1 MTRETFKRI
10 KEDDLVKLTQ
20 SLVRIPSVNPPGD
33 EQILAELIHSE
44 LQSYGFSS
52 RLVEIAPK
60 RANVVASYQGR
71 RAGKTILLNC
81 HMDVV
86 PAGDVSS
93 WKYDPFSATLEEG
106 RIFGRGSVDMKG
118 GLAASVVAARAFIE
132 TRGNDFSGKI
142 ILTGVI
148 DEEDAGLGTKSLVED
163 GIRADMA
170 IIAEP
175 TDGMIYRAHKGVLW
189 FEITTRGV
197 SLHSSQVK
205 TGRTVN
211 AIHKMTKVVNALEN
225 YLSELEKRKD
235 TLVGN
240 PTISV
245 GMIRGGTKTNVVA
258 DSCTITVDRRL
269 LPNENPKQALNEI
282 RKILSDLSKKDKKL
296 QIETRV
302 VLERE
307 GAIVE
312 PNEEI
317 VKVTRDAAREVTG
330 KAPRVT
336 GCIATTDM
344 AFLVNR
350 GKIPT
355 VVYGPGSL
363 EQAHVA
369 NEFVEV
375 KELVKA
381 AKVYASVF
389 ERILCR

>member
-1 MTRETFKRI
+1 MTRKTFKRI
-10 KEDDLVKLTQ
+10 KEDDLINLTK

-33 EQILAELIHSE
+33 EQDLAEFMARE

-60 RANVVASYQGR
+60 RANVIASYQGR
-71 RAGKTILLNC
+71 RAGRTVLLNG

-86 PAGDVSS
+86 PTGDVAL
-93 WKYDPFSATLEEG
+93 WKYDPFSATLKG
-106 RIFGRGSVDMKG
+106 GKIFGRGSVDMKG
-118 GLAASVVAARAFIE
+118 GLAAAMVAARAFIN
-132 TRGNDFSGKI
+132 THGDDFAGKI

-148 DEEDAGLGTKSLVED
+148 DEENAGLGTKSLVED

-189 FEITTRGV
+189 FEITTKGV

-205 TGRTVN
+205 TGTAVN
-211 AIHKMTKVVNALEN
+211 AIYKMTKVVNALEN

-235 TLVGN
+235 SLVGN

-245 GMIRGGTKTNVVA
+245 GMIKGGTKTNVVA
-258 DSCTITVDRRL
+258 DSCTVTVDRRL
-269 LPNENPKQALNEI
+269 LPNESPKKALDEI

-296 QIETRV
+296 QTEIRV

-317 VKVTRDAAREVTG
+317 VKITMDAAKEVTG
-330 KAPRVT
+330 KSPRVT

-344 AFLVNR
+344 AFLVNQ

-363 EQAHVA
+363 EQAHIA

-375 KELVKA
+375 GELVKA

-389 ERILCR
+389 ERVLRR

>member
-10 KEDDLVKLTQ
+10 KEDDLARLTQ

-33 EQILAELIHSE
+33 EQDLAEFIDRE
-44 LQSYGFSS
+44 FQSYGFSS
-52 RLVEIAPK
+52 RLVKIAPK
-60 RANVVASYQGR
+60 RANIVASYQGR
-71 RAGKTILLNC
+71 RAGRTILLNG

-86 PAGDVSS
+86 PIGDVSS
-93 WKYDPFSATLEEG
+93 WKYDPFSATLKEG

-118 GLAASVVAARAFIE
+118 GLAAAMVAAKAFVD
-132 TRGNDFSGKI
+132 THSNDFAGKI

-148 DEEDAGLGTKSLVED
+148 DEENAGLGTKNLVED

-189 FEITTRGV
+189 FEITTKGV

-211 AIHKMTKVVNALEN
+211 AIYKMTKVVNALEN
-225 YLSELEKRKD
+225 YLSELEKCKD
-235 TLVGN
+235 SLVGN
-240 PTISV
+240 PTISI
-245 GMIRGGTKTNVVA
+245 GMIKGGTKTNVVA

-269 LPNENPKQALNEI
+269 LPNESPKKALAEI
-282 RKILSDLSKKDKKL
+282 RKILSDLSKKDKNL
-296 QIETRV
+296 QTEIRV

-307 GAIVE
+307 GAIVD
-312 PNEEI
+312 PNQEI
-317 VKVTRDAAREVTG
+317 LNVTRDAAREVTG
-330 KAPRVT
+330 KSPRVT

-344 AFLVNR
+344 AFLVNQ

-375 KELVKA
+375 AELVKA

-389 ERILCR
+389 ERVLLR